1 MRKISIGT
9 FPLIDIKAKERKYM
23 DSYLIKVLSD
33 LLTVNQISSSIYD
46 DRARFIT
53 PFSILEFFKE
63 NKNFVSDSRNFN
75 EPQSGSMKPERVLKA
90 GIIKNAFKN
99 TKNLYRAISNDPFY
113 KEFIFYPIY
122 IEESIKAT
130 NTGYQD
136 YRYDFLILSNDLI
149 RKQILDEIFF
159 DDRITMLFLV
169 LKCII
174 LPKEKLSE
182 LGKTDKQ
189 FKLYFS
195 SFLETCK
202 NENINPFD
210 MFIKIIKLTGKLKR
224 NSNITSSTFLN
235 RVVGKSNTKFQSKAF
250 LNLFGT
256 DGEIKNAS
264 FLINLDQTTIDQF
277 LKEDNTVVNSGFN
290 AIQRQYAQS
299 KTHEYGKIISI
310 IDALMQFNIQKNLVR
325 NINETELTTKIQ
337 QVSNDGETKEFNIN
351 KDQLIND
358 LETVYFRQFLNS
370 IQKADKVSIGKILS
384 TFQNKFKSE
393 VLVPIGKS
401 KQDLQTELRTYE
413 NKRGMLIT
421 EIRTIQNTIRSLMS
435 KGVKIEQNSLDAAH
449 LKDAMFKENEN
460 SSQLTNIDFEIQN
473 LQQQIYTSEDAASL
487 AAKAQNFIQANFA
500 LDLELFKSQLTGLY
514 ADIYT
519 YFSSDEFNNDLSV
532 NGLNLDIGKFQTFQ
546 IFKSKFS
553 LSLMEM
559 SQDFMNNHYEKFSQ
573 FLDTNYT
580 GNPNYNSYRNL
591 LNQFKNGIDAS
602 YNLSYVNLSNAFFDD
617 IMKPVF
623 KKYSNASINDASRI
637 KDLRAEKNPLL
648 RKILN
653 NEDLF
658 KSFVLNEETI
668 IGAYDILHYIDT
680 IKYEEGLIKN
690 PVSKVFND
698 TNKIQ
703 FMIRRLGIE
712 EHPVFIISK
721 AYITLSMPDHL
732 SLTNTNFI
740 SKIPISEFLKVVGIN
755 YKTELWDHENMFGG
769 LKNSM
774 GYQKIVADITAAEK
788 SIEVAN
794 AALKQA
800 KISNDKN
807 RIKIAEKELARK
819 NKEKMDHLAKLEA
832 IGNTGDKYNL
842 SSNLDYSKRDG
853 IERTWG
859 QPDSGNDYQQ
869 NMDQN
874 GLDRN
879 ENLNILNQRE
889 NMDGLRN
896 NNFPNPNQ
904 YTGTSSL
911 FNHPNVQ
918 ARMNPNMYNPN
929 EQGYPNP
936 NQYNQPNLNNDFN
949 GQQGNDF
956 QNQQDPYNQFKYPPK

>member
-63 NKNFVSDSRNFN
+63 NKNFISDSRNFD

-189 FKLYFS
+189 FKMYFS

-224 NSNITSSTFLN
+224 NSSITSNSFLD
-235 RVVGKSNTKFQSKAF
+235 RVTGKSETKFQSKAF

-264 FLINLDQTTIDQF
+264 FLINLDQSTIDNF
-277 LKEDNTVVNSGFN
+277 LQEDEKVVNANFS

-337 QVSNDGETKEFNIN
+337 QVSEDGSTKEFNIN

-370 IQKADKVSIGKILS
+370 IQKADRTAVGKIIS

-401 KQDLQTELRTYE
+401 KQDLQNDLRVVE
-413 NKRGMLIT
+413 NRRNTLLAEIKQISNN
-421 EIRTIQNTIRSLMS
+421 IRTLMS
-435 KGVKIEQNSLDAAH
+435 RGVTVEQNSLDAAN
-449 LKDAMFKENEN
+449 LKDYMFKENSN
-460 SSQLTNIDFEIQN
+460 SNEIQNLDFEIQN
-473 LQQQIYTSEDAASL
+473 LQQMVFNSEDSESL
-487 AAKAQNFIQANFA
+487 ATKAQNFIKSNFA

-519 YFSSDEFNNDLSV
+519 YFSSDEFNNDLAE
-532 NGLNLDIGKFQTFQ
+532 NGVNLDISKFQNFQ

-553 LSLMEM
+553 MSIMEM
-559 SQDFMNNHYEKFSQ
+559 SQDFMNNHYEKFTE
-573 FLDTNYT
+573 FLDINYT
-580 GNPNYNSYRNL
+580 GNPNYNSYKNL
-591 LNQFKNGIDAS
+591 LNQFKNGISAS
-602 YNLSYVNLSNAFFDD
+602 YNLSYVNLSNVFFED

-623 KKYSNASINDASRI
+623 KKYSNVSINEATRI

-680 IKYEEGLIKN
+680 VKYEEGLIKN

-698 TNKIQ
+698 TNKMQ

-712 EHPVFIISK
+712 DHPVFIISK

-788 SIEVAN
+788 SIIAAN
-794 AALKQA
+794 SDLKIA
-800 KISNDKN
+800 KAQNDKN
-807 RIKIAEKELARK
+807 KIKIAEKEVARRT
-819 NKEKMDHLAKLEA
+819 KEKMDHLAKLEA

-859 QPDSGNDYQQ
+859 QPDSGNDYQA
-869 NMDQN
+869 NMNLN
-874 GLDRN
+874 GLDHH
-879 ENLNILNQRE
+879 ENQNILNQRE
-889 NMDGLRN
+889 SMDGLRN
-896 NNFPNPNQ
+896 NNFQQPNTFN
-904 YTGTSSL
+904 GTSNL

-918 ARMNPNMYNPN
+918 ARMNPQMGY
-929 EQGYPNP
+929 EQPVYPAQNGYQN
-936 NQYNQPNLNNDFN
+936 YNQPQDQN
-949 GQQGNDF
+949 GADF
-956 QNQQDPYNQFKYPPK
+956 QNPYNQFKYPPK